1 MQDKSNKI
9 LEGDLISLHE
19 LIKIL
24 WRSKI
29 LVIVIT
35 TIFASC
41 GYFYASIQA
50 PSFSA
55 TSEVFIGSYNNNSV
69 INPKVLKIYHPR
81 IKWLSFTDP
90 SGGEFISLSL
100 SRAVSSEKAEIKM
113 QKAVD
118 YLLNT
123 SNALIQKR
131 IDDINLNKENEIK
144 AIDRKIVTINQEID
158 RLSNLDKTL
167 LSSYGVD
174 TSLSELIIA
183 KTGYILDIERINNST
198 TPFKLSKIITEV
210 TSFKKPQRPILFF
223 AAVGLIIGFIL
234 SIFLTIIKN
243 IK

>member
-9 LEGDLISLHE
+9 LEGDLINLHE

-24 WRSKI
+24 WSSKI

-55 TSEVFIGSYNNNSV
+55 TSEVFIGSYQNSR
-69 INPKVLKIYHPR
+69 IFNAKQLEIYHPD
-81 IKWLSFTDP
+81 IKRSSFKDHL
-90 SGGEFISLSL
+90 GGEFISLSL

-123 SNALIQKR
+123 SNALIQKK
-131 IDDINLNKENEIK
+131 IDDFNLNNENEIK
-144 AIDRKIVTINQEID
+144 AIDREIVAINQEID

-174 TSLSELIIA
+174 TTLSELIIT
-183 KTGYILDIERINNST
+183 KTQRILDIERINNSST
-198 TPFKLSKIITEV
+198 TFKLSKIITEV
-210 TSFKKPQRPILFF
+210 TSFKKPQRPILFY
-223 AAVGLIIGFIL
+223 AVVGLIIGFIL
-234 SIFLTIIKN
+234 SIFLTIIKS